1 MDTQQIQQQM
11 RVRRAAIDAKL
22 DLIAQSTATARR
34 LTTPALIGIASVV
47 GALILWVRRRNAQR
61 ALAARPTARLLAAG

>member
-22 DLIAQSTATARR
+22 DLLDHTATE
-34 LTTPALIGIASVV
+34 
-47 GALILWVRRRNAQR
+47 VRRRSMPVLIAAVSALSLILMWTRRR
-61 ALAARPTARLLAAG
+61 ATRKALPGRSPRLLPAG

>member
-22 DLIAQSTATARR
+22 DVIAQSTATVRR
-34 LTTPALIGIASVV
+34 RSVPALIGIASVAGV
-47 GALILWVRRRNAQR
+47 FMLWFRRRNAQR
-61 ALAARPTARLLAAG
+61 ALAARPTPRLLPAC